1 MKRFIIT
8 TICICIAIVCMTI
21 NLLTGDTDGIL
32 VSGFSL
38 IALCING
45 VQLTLLAEKIAKTER
60 KIRKIKGCFPKID
73 MSKLKTT
80 PSGQV
85 IKDTEVTCND

>member
-21 NLLTGDTDGIL
+21 NLLTGNTNGIL
-32 VSGFSL
+32 VCGFSL

-45 VQLTLLAEKIAKTER
+45 AQLTLLAERIAETER
-60 KIRKIKGCFPKID
+60 KIK
-73 MSKLKTT
+73 
-80 PSGQV
+80 
-85 IKDTEVTCND
+85 EVRSEMEATCND